1 MSEQE
6 EPREDE
12 RLPDPDE
19 DDVDVDTDV
28 ERPAEPDLSPGR
40 LEPGAPES
48 RPVDPRI
55 GPPMIG

>member
-6 EPREDE
+6 ERRDDP
-12 RLPDPDE
+12 LPDPDE
-19 DDVDVDTDV
+19 EEVEIDTDI
-28 ERPAEPDLSPGR
+28 ERPVEPDLSPGR

>member
-1 MSEQE
+1 MSDPE
-6 EPREDE
+6 ERPGDE

-19 DDVDVDTDV
+19 EDVEVDTEV
-28 ERPAEPDLSPGR
+28 ERPPEPELSPGA

-55 GPPMIG
+55 GPL

>member
-1 MSEQE
+1 MSERE
-6 EPREDE
+6 EGQDE

-19 DDVDVDTDV
+19 EDV
-28 ERPAEPDLSPGR
+28 EIDPDIPRPDETELSPGQ

-55 GPPMIG
+55 GPLMVG

>member
-6 EPREDE
+6 ERREDAPGE
-12 RLPDPDE
+12 E
-19 DDVDVDTDV
+19 DV
-28 ERPAEPDLSPGR
+28 EVDPEIERPVEPDLSPGR
-40 LEPGAPES
+40 LEPGTPES